1 MKKKWVFIVIGL
13 LLVVGIGGKVYM
25 DKKEERKEVE
35 KIEAERMSVVAL
47 KNKYADIKSVEF
59 EKSGY
64 DEMTGAYAMFV
75 IMTNQK
81 NESVK
86 FSFTFWKE
94 REEIGS
100 AGVKDREVQV
110 KGVTTNE
117 VRVIYSNRDEGE
129 V

>member
-1 MKKKWVFIVIGL
+1 MQKKWVLIVIGL
-13 LLVVGIGGKVYM
+13 LLVSGIGGKVYL
-25 DKKEERKEVE
+25 DKKEAAKEAE

>member
-1 MKKKWVFIVIGL
+1 MKKKWVFLVIGL
-13 LLVVGIGGKVYM
+13 LLVVGIGGEVYM
-25 DKKEERKEVE
+25 DKKEERKETE

>member
-1 MKKKWVFIVIGL
+1 
-13 LLVVGIGGKVYM
+13 
-25 DKKEERKEVE
+25 KKEAAKEAE

-117 VRVIYSNRDEGE
+117 VRVIYSNKDEGE